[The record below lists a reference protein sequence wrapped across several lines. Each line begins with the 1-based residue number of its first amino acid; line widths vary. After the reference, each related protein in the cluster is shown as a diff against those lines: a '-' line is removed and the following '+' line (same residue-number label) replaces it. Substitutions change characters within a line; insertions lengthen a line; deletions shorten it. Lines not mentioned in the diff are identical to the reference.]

1 MVLLKQLDTSLS
13 EENLELKI
21 QMEFKRVG
29 LEEIIQ
35 RVRVGRKGPEHRS
48 ALSLPGWGRKGDW
61 RFGGR
66 LGRKT
71 EKSVGQAGKNYTR
84 TVDN

>member
-1 MVLLKQLDTSLS
+1 MDTSLS

-35 RVRVGRKGPEHRS
+35 RVRVGRKGPEHRVCS
-48 ALSLPGWGRKGDW
+48 IIARVGKKRRLEIWWQIRK
-61 RFGGR
+61 
-66 LGRKT
+66 
-71 EKSVGQAGKNYTR
+71 KN
-84 TVDN
+84 